1 MTNKGYSVIFV
12 NDLSIDASSLVE
24 FIKRINN
31 WNILQRILIIADDI
45 HQVNNYGIFK
55 TFNHFYRLGTLNI
68 RFLLAG
74 DTSKIET
81 SKILLE
87 HDKNSEIDY
96 ALSVL
101 NEIFIELKLSDA
113 KIFTRKLKQL
123 GLLPAKVKADSI
135 AKTYFTQSRGNPLIF
150 MDSLRWLISGG
161 KGDYKHPT
169 LNYDFIMKNVV
180 IEKNKQLMKPAIYSA
195 FLSSFGIHPSVD
207 ILKRCGIYMNDLIA
221 LSSVNFLVRNKQF
234 TLHEFW
240 AIEFL
245 LYLYTNECGSDF
257 DSFDAKYEIKEMIQ
271 CLFDN
276 LNVNYLIII
285 IQRCALLL
293 EVDQYT
299 QFIKQIMEEIFVM
312 EERRNET

>member
-1 MTNKGYSVIFV
+1 
-12 NDLSIDASSLVE
+12 
-24 FIKRINN
+24 
-31 WNILQRILIIADDI
+31 
-45 HQVNNYGIFK
+45 
-55 TFNHFYRLGTLNI
+55 
-68 RFLLAG
+68 
-74 DTSKIET
+74 
-81 SKILLE
+81 
-87 HDKNSEIDY
+87 
-96 ALSVL
+96 
-101 NEIFIELKLSDA
+101 
-113 KIFTRKLKQL
+113 
-123 GLLPAKVKADSI
+123 
-135 AKTYFTQSRGNPLIF
+135 